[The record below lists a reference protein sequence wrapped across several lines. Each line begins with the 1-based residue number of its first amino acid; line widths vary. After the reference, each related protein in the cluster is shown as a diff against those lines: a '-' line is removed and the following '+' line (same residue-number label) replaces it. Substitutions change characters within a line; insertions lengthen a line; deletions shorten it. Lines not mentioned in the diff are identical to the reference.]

1 MFNRLIKILNTNSFF
16 LFGPRGTGKTLYL
29 NSFLPRGVTHR
40 IDLLDLDLQQRYE
53 LTPRAFS
60 SELRE
65 LPVEIKWVFIDE
77 IQKVP
82 QLLDVVH
89 QEIERGRFLFG
100 LTGSSPRKLKRGGA
114 NLLAGRAFINHLF
127 PLTHR
132 ELGDVFSLENA
143 LRWGTLPKVFSL
155 DDVEARKEYLR
166 GYAHTYLQ
174 EEIIQE
180 QVIRKLPPF
189 RRFLSVAAQMNGQPI
204 NYSKLGR
211 DIGAGVVSV
220 QAYYQILEDT
230 LLGFRLEPFHESL
243 RKRQSGRSKFYFFDI
258 GVQRALFNLLN
269 IDLAPGTFAFGQAFE
284 HFIVNEMIRLSSY
297 GRRDYQFSTFATPDA
312 EIDLV
317 IDRPGL
323 KRAWVEIKSTDR
335 VTPEDVRTL
344 NQIGPMAGESELYC
358 LSRDP
363 LPQKIGATQCL
374 PWEKGLVEL
383 GL

>member
-1 MFNRLIKILNTNSFF
+1 MFNRTVRLLDNNSFF

-29 NSFLPRGVTHR
+29 NSYFQPGVAHR
-40 IDLLDLDLQQRYE
+40 VDLLDLDLQQRYE

-60 SELRE
+60 DELRN
-65 LPVEIKWVFIDE
+65 LPAEIKWVFVDE
-77 IQKVP
+77 IQKAP

-89 QEIERGRFLFG
+89 QEIERGRFLFA

-132 ELGDVFSLENA
+132 ELGNAFSLETA
-143 LRWGTLPKVFSL
+143 LRWGTLPKVISL
-155 DDVEARKEYLR
+155 DEVEARKEYLR

-220 QAYYQILEDT
+220 QSYYQILEDT
-230 LLGFRLEPFHESL
+230 LLGFRLDPFHESL

-269 IDLAPGTFAFGQAFE
+269 VDLAPGTFAYGQAFE
-284 HFIVNEMIRLSSY
+284 HFIVNEMVRLSSY
-297 GRRDYQFSTFATPDA
+297 GRRDYQFSIFATPDA

-323 KRAWVEIKSTDR
+323 KRAWVEIKSTNR

-344 NQIGPMAGESELYC
+344 NRIGPMAGESELYC

-374 PWEKGLVEL
+374 PWEQGLVEL